1 MKTQFKNRFIVYVV
15 TLLLVGFSLLQVGCV
30 NRPLKKMKEG
40 LSKASEDVLVRK
52 DFAKQSCHV
61 YQDESQESINQ
72 PAEEAFAV
80 SPNINPSLRDDP
92 EFGYVYL
99 IERTFVET
107 AEEMTEWLHP
117 VTRRYVISPAQRKVD
132 ILNLKALSKDGEH
145 GKIPI
150 NFALKEYADEDDGI
164 TEMLHRCSWFRI
176 KFSANEDSNIRC
188 IVRGFSPRGK
198 FIYYKEYMKDEDKKT
213 DRPTESNSKRR
224 TIDVPKIP
232 KTLLPL

>member
-1 MKTQFKNRFIVYVV
+1 M

-52 DFAKQSCHV
+52 DFAKQSIHV
-61 YQDESQESINQ
+61 YQDESQQSTNQ

-107 AEEMTEWLHP
+107 AEENVEWLHP
-117 VTRRYVISPAQRKVD
+117 VTRRYIKAPAQRKVD

-150 NFALKEYADEDDGI
+150 NFVLKEYADEDGEI
-164 TEMLHRCSWFRI
+164 TEALHRCSWFRI
-176 KFSANEDSNIRC
+176 KYPTSEDSSIRC
-188 IVRGFSPRGK
+188 TVRGFSPRGK
-198 FIYYKEYMKDEDKKT
+198 FIYYKECMKNEDKKA
-213 DRPTESNSKRR
+213 DRSTNSRR

-232 KTLLPL
+232 KMLLPL